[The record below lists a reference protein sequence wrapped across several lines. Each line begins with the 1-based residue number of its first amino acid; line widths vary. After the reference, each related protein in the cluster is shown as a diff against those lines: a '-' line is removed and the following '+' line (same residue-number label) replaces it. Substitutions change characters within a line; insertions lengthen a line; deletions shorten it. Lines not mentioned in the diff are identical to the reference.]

1 MSAPAWKKI
10 HDHVLAKIRAGRW
23 VEGDRV
29 PSEAELCERFG
40 VARMTVGRALREL
53 VAAQVVVRVK
63 GAGTFVAPPRHH
75 ATVVEI
81 RSIADEIAASGRRH
95 ETEVLLLEKSA
106 ADAALAVL
114 MGVKRG
120 ARLFHSRL
128 LHRDDG
134 VPRQLEER
142 WVNPALAP
150 DFLAQDFTR
159 TTPNEYLTRAA
170 PLEQVEYG
178 IEARQPDAETR
189 RRLAMGRD
197 EPCLLLRRR
206 TWSRGRVASAA
217 RLWHPGNRHQFTGR
231 F

>member
-23 VEGDRV
+23 AEGDRV
-29 PSEAELCERFG
+29 PSESELCARFG
-40 VARMTVGRALREL
+40 VARMTVGRAIREL
-53 VAAQVVVRVK
+53 AAAQHVVRVK
-63 GAGTFVAPPRHH
+63 GAGTFVAAPRHH
-75 ATVVEI
+75 STVVEI
-81 RSIADEIAASGRRH
+81 RNIAEEIAASGRRH
-95 ETEVLLLEKSA
+95 EAEVLLVERA
-106 ADAALAVL
+106 VADAFLGTL
-114 MGVKRG
+114 MGVRRG
-120 ARLFHSRL
+120 AKLFHARL

-134 VPRQLEER
+134 VPRQLEDR

-150 DFLAQDFTR
+150 DFLDQDFTR
-159 TTPNEYLTRAA
+159 TTPNEYLMRVA

-206 TWSRGRVASAA
+206 TWSGGRVASAA
-217 RLWHPGNRHQFTGR
+217 RLWHP
-231 F
+231 

>member
-1 MSAPAWKKI
+1 MTAPAWQKI

-29 PSEAELCERFG
+29 PSEAQLCERFG
-40 VARMTVGRALREL
+40 VARMTVGRAIREL
-53 VAAQVVVRVK
+53 ASARVVVRVK

-75 ATVVEI
+75 STVVEI
-81 RSIADEIAASGRRH
+81 RNIADEIAAEGGRH
-95 ETEVLLLEKSA
+95 ETEVLALETAA
-106 ADAALAVL
+106 ADAALAAL
-114 MGVKRG
+114 MDVRRG
-120 ARLFHSRL
+120 ARLFHARL

-134 VPRQLEER
+134 EPRQLEER
-142 WVNPALAP
+142 WVSPAIAP
-150 DFLAQDFTR
+150 EFLDQDFTR
-159 TTPNEYLTRAA
+159 MTPNEYLMGSA

-178 IEARQPDAETR
+178 IEARQPDGDTR

-206 TWSRGRVASAA
+206 TWSGGRVASAA